1 MKKYAT
7 LMDLSKTKEDHLEFV
22 WSHGGS
28 NSIHVRDLRLA
39 CPCAHCVDE
48 YTGEKILN
56 PNSVPQT
63 ILPKRIKSI
72 GRYAIN
78 IEWSDGHK
86 TGIYTFESLQTFY

>member
-7 LMDLSKTKEDHLEFV
+7 LMDLSKTKEDYLEFL

-48 YTGEKILN
+48 YTGEKN
-56 PNSVPQT
+56 
-63 ILPKRIKSI
+63 IKP
-72 GRYAIN
+72 
-78 IEWSDGHK
+78 
-86 TGIYTFESLQTFY
+86 